1 MTIKDLRK
9 IMKPDTLCEVF
20 EQVNSVKVLQN
31 ISEIPVQADSFKV
44 KKLIELSEDIYYIEV
59 EEC

>member
-9 IMKPDTLCEVF
+9 IMKSDTLCEIF
-20 EQVNSVKVLQN
+20 EQVNSVKVLQH

>member
-9 IMKPDTLCEVF
+9 IMKPDDLCEIF
-20 EQVNSVKVLQN
+20 EQINSVKVLQH

-44 KKLIELSEDIYYIEV
+44 KKLTELSEGIYYIEV

>member
-9 IMKPDTLCEVF
+9 IMSHDTLCEIF
-20 EQVNSVKVLQN
+20 EQINSVKELQY
-31 ISEIPVQADSFKV
+31 ICEIPTQADDFKV
-44 KKLIELSEDIYYIEV
+44 KKMIELSEGIYYIEV

>member
-9 IMKPDTLCEVF
+9 IMKADILCEIF
-20 EQVNSVKVLQN
+20 EQVNSVKVLQH

>member
-9 IMKPDTLCEVF
+9 IMKSDTLCEIF
-20 EQVNSVKVLQN
+20 EQVNSVKVLQH
-31 ISEIPVQADSFKV
+31 ISEIPLQADDFKV

-59 EEC
+59 EEY